1 MYAGPY
7 SGDFYTKEQY
17 EEPSNA
23 WELSTP
29 PALVLSAS
37 SNPGM
42 E

>member
-1 MYAGPY
+1 MYTGSY

-17 EEPSNA
+17 EELPNA

-37 SNPGM
+37 STPGM